1 MFDYK
6 QVDEIIRQVK
16 ANASILNP
24 DKIVEIANACIG
36 WPYVWGAV
44 GGKLCTV
51 SNRKSYMNSTNI
63 GEGDR
68 NLIKKRCQILRD
80 SNPKPNCQGC
90 AYYPNNI
97 GTRIFDC
104 QGFIKWLF
112 SHIGISFSGGGCT
125 SMWNAA
131 SNWAEKGTIST
142 MPRDKVC
149 CVFRQEG
156 TVMEHILLYDGK
168 GNYIHCS
175 GEVKKQATN
184 TYKATHWAIP
194 KGFYTAKAPASAP
207 ANNANGITL
216 TYPTI
221 RQGSTN
227 KELVTQLQ
235 DLLAKAGS
243 TLQIDGIFGS
253 GTASAVRAFQ
263 KKYGLDVDG
272 IVGPKTWAKL
282 LQVAGNIKISEPEKP
297 APEERIS
304 LLIPDLPK
312 SEAEALMKKYPNA
325 IRTYG

>member
-1 MFDYK
+1 MLNYK

-16 ANASILNP
+16 ANALMPNP
-24 DKIVEIANACIG
+24 EKIVEIANACIG

-44 GGKLCTV
+44 GGKLCTT
-51 SNRKSYMNSTNI
+51 SNRRSYMTSTNI
-63 GEGDR
+63 SQGDKD
-68 NLIKKRCQILRD
+68 LIKKRCQVLR
-80 SNPKPNCQGC
+80 STNPKPNCQGC
-90 AYYPNNI
+90 TYYPDNVE
-97 GTRIFDC
+97 TRIFDC

-112 SHIGISFSGGGCT
+112 SQIGISFTGGGCT

-131 SNWAEKGTIST
+131 SNWAEKGPIST
-142 MPRDKVC
+142 MPKDKVC
-149 CVFRQEG
+149 CTFRQEG
-156 TVMEHILLYDGK
+156 TVMDHILLYDGN
-168 GNYIHCS
+168 GSYIHCS
-175 GEVKKQATN
+175 GEVKKQAMS

-194 KGFYTAKAPASAP
+194 KGFYTAEKPVTTPTTST
-207 ANNANGITL
+207 NGITL

-243 TLQIDGIFGS
+243 TLQIDGIFGN

-263 KKYGLDVDG
+263 RKYGLEVDG
-272 IVGPKTWAKL
+272 VVGPKTWAKL
-282 LQVAGNIKISEPEKP
+282 LEVSGNIKIGEPEKP
-297 APEERIS
+297 AQEELIS
-304 LLIPDLPK
+304 VLIPDLPK